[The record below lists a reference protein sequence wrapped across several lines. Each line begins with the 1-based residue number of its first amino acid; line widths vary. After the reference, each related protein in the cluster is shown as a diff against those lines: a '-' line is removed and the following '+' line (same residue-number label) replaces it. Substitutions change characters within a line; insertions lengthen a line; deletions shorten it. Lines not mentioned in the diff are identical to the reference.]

1 MSKRILRSAR
11 TDDDVE
17 MTDISNNDRRRI
29 PESTMKQHRRND
41 NTTSGPAAHQEAEE
55 EENNKNKAIEDSLGK
70 EQTTRYK
77 YRIQVTMTIPTVGSD
92 NDRYV
97 NVPYHQK
104 EFCVELFKADRSINI
119 IQWEEE
125 EQQINTK
132 SNPITAIDQLPTKKK
147 RLTNGL
153 QESLL

>member
-1 MSKRILRSAR
+1 
-11 TDDDVE
+11 
-17 MTDISNNDRRRI
+17 
-29 PESTMKQHRRND
+29 MKQHRRND

-70 EQTTRYK
+70 ERTTRYK

-104 EFCVELFKADRSINI
+104 EFCVELFKD
-119 IQWEEE
+119 
-125 EQQINTK
+125 
-132 SNPITAIDQLPTKKK
+132 KKNQK
-147 RLTNGL
+147 
-153 QESLL
+153 